1 MKPRLVPVLVVTLL
15 LFLALTSTA
24 FGQTVSAESS
34 SIVEWSPA
42 VGFGRI
48 LDSVSAG
55 SDSASNGP
63 CEPST
68 DENKHACLNERR
80 FSAAIFY
87 HVDSEEGR
95 ATPLEEIPAFLP
107 DSSALFYFFDSGNP
121 EVLLKVL
128 DGCAI
133 NGHYWVFAA
142 AATDLR
148 YVVYVWDLLH
158 VVDGVAQGLGWES
171 DGLGNVHG
179 QNGFFSGT
187 GVLND
192 IAAFACNPGATP
204 AQ

>member
-1 MKPRLVPVLVVTLL
+1 MKPRLALVPVLVVTLV
-15 LFLALTSTA
+15 FLALTSTA
-24 FGQTVSAESS
+24 SGQADGAESS
-34 SIVEWSPA
+34 SIAEWSPA

-48 LDSVSAG
+48 LDSVSAV
-55 SDSASNGP
+55 SDSASSGP
-63 CEPST
+63 CEPSI

-87 HVDSEEGR
+87 HLEGEEGR

-107 DSSALFYFFDSGNP
+107 DSSALFYFFEPGNP

-148 YVVYVWDLLH
+148 HVVYIWDLHH

-171 DGLGNVHG
+171 DGRGNVFG
-179 QNGFFSGT
+179 QNGFVNST

-192 IAAFACNPGATP
+192 HCCPTNRVEKRA
-204 AQ
+204 